1 MADSSP
7 SGHET
12 CCAETITVVCKERGA
27 SNLAAPA
34 HQGWVNR
41 GDTRDARIDTYAKR
55 TSRRLASFYR
65 DGTIKQRRNWIASVT
80 SVITTQMPADAIA
93 VSSLEKFFPP
103 ARSGWRAL
111 LQPVAR
117 PTECA
122 LAGISFSVD
131 SGEAVAIVGPNGAG
145 KSTLLR
151 ILATLI
157 IPTRGTASIASHD
170 VERSSAAARRQL
182 GYHTG
187 GDEGFYGRL
196 SAREN
201 LSFFAAMNNLSPAD
215 IRTRIASTAER
226 MGITAD
232 LDRQVRTFSTG
243 MTHRLGLARALLH
256 EPALLLLDEPTRS
269 LDPLA
274 AADFR
279 RLLKDDVVRRH
290 GATLLFASHT
300 LSEVGEIA
308 DRVLLLEAGRV
319 KAFDSPRGLC
329 TATGA
334 ATLDDAITRLARQA
348 VPAEP
353 QP

>member
-1 MADSSP
+1 MS
-7 SGHET
+7 
-12 CCAETITVVCKERGA
+12 
-27 SNLAAPA
+27 
-34 HQGWVNR
+34 
-41 GDTRDARIDTYAKR
+41 
-55 TSRRLASFYR
+55 
-65 DGTIKQRRNWIASVT
+65 
-80 SVITTQMPADAIA
+80 SVITTQMPPDDIA
-93 VSSLEKFFPP
+93 VSSLEKFFPS
-103 ARSGWRAL
+103 AHSGWRSL
-111 LQPVAR
+111 LQPISK

-122 LAGISFSVD
+122 LAGVSFAVA

-157 IPTRGTASIASHD
+157 LPTRGHASIAAND
-170 VERSSAAARRQL
+170 VERSPAAARRQI

-201 LSFFAAMNNLSPAD
+201 LGFFAAMNNMSAAD
-215 IRTRIASTAER
+215 IRTRIAATAER

-256 EPALLLLDEPTRS
+256 QPAVLLLDEPTRS

-279 RLLKDDVVRRH
+279 RLIKDDLVRRL
-290 GATLLFASHT
+290 GTTLLFASHT
-300 LSEVGEIA
+300 LSEVEEVA
-308 DRVLLLEAGRV
+308 DRVLVLEQGRAI
-319 KAFDSPRGLC
+319 AFDTPRGLC
-329 TATGA
+329 LKTGSQNFSEA
-334 ATLDDAITRLARQA
+334 VTKLVRQPVQSGVA
-348 VPAEP
+348 S
-353 QP
+353 